1 MVTDLVGEAEIKVPR
16 MDASAL
22 KLDRFEYGAAWD
34 AGYSFG
40 EGIEDTISNFDIGS
54 IFDSNIPDPSDYASD
69 YASGYDASSVP
80 GNIADTADNTGAIKD
95 SVDISSEDL
104 KYMRDLA
111 EMETVNRYTTAEVRV
126 EVGGIT
132 NNVNSNMDLDGV
144 VEYMVEKVSE
154 AAETVAEGVHD

>member
-1 MVTDLVGEAEIKVPR
+1 
-16 MDASAL
+16 
-22 KLDRFEYGAAWD
+22 
-34 AGYSFG
+34 
-40 EGIEDTISNFDIGS
+40 
-54 IFDSNIPDPSDYASD
+54 
-69 YASGYDASSVP
+69 
-80 GNIADTADNTGAIKD
+80 
-95 SVDISSEDL
+95 
-104 KYMRDLA
+104 MRDLA